1 MIVLSPRRFGLAG
14 RLAGVFLVGLL
25 QSLSPAYA
33 GVQTITA
40 THTYVMGDNDSRNDA
55 RQLCFLEAKRKVLEK
70 AGSFIQAST
79 EVKNFQLT
87 KDQIS
92 SYSAAVLS
100 VEITKEDF
108 GFSDGHNVLTLMVK
122 ADVDVA
128 DVQKRLA
135 AIVADKGLQG
145 KIEGQQQQIR
155 QLEQQVRALN
165 SRLSVAPVSSTGE
178 LRKERSVVF
187 EDLQKLENIK
197 LAALNRMADEKDRIR
212 LNSEKIKKYLIRGM
226 TAEEVMSILG
236 QPYRRDLNVFFY
248 GELYVCFNTP
258 LGKYDLRLVGVG
270 NLNYLQDARNPAYPC
285 SDMAPT
291 Q

>member
-270 NLNYLQDARNPAYPC
+270 NLNYLQDARNPAWPC

>member
-135 AIVADKGLQG
+135 AIVADKGLQD

-212 LNSEKIKKYLIRGM
+212 LNSEKIKKYLIHGM
-226 TAEEVMSILG
+226 TEKEVISILG

-270 NLNYLQDARNPAYPC
+270 NLNYLQDVRNPAYPC

>member
-1 MIVLSPRRFGLAG
+1 
-14 RLAGVFLVGLL
+14 L

-128 DVQKRLA
+128 SARTTFRGSPVPPLSLARATRL
-135 AIVADKGLQG
+135 DKSL
-145 KIEGQQQQIR
+145 
-155 QLEQQVRALN
+155 
-165 SRLSVAPVSSTGE
+165 
-178 LRKERSVVF
+178 
-187 EDLQKLENIK
+187 
-197 LAALNRMADEKDRIR
+197 
-212 LNSEKIKKYLIRGM
+212 
-226 TAEEVMSILG
+226 
-236 QPYRRDLNVFFY
+236 
-248 GELYVCFNTP
+248 
-258 LGKYDLRLVGVG
+258 
-270 NLNYLQDARNPAYPC
+270 
-285 SDMAPT
+285 
-291 Q
+291 